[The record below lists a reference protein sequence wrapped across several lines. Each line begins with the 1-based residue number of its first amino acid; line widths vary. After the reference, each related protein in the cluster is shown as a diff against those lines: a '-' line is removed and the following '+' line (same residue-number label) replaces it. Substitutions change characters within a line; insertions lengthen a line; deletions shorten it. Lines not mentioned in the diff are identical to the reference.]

1 MYKSPGSASALPGDL
16 FLPAGHVGHY
26 QSEPYSLGR
35 ILAAQVFGMPAT
47 VIVDAYVE
55 LEKDIWTHASTVMTP
70 EQMEELKDMINIWR
84 ADGRA

>member
-1 MYKSPGSASALPGDL
+1 
-16 FLPAGHVGHY
+16 
-26 QSEPYSLGR
+26 
-35 ILAAQVFGMPAT
+35 MPAT